1 MVQVVN
7 YQQRVTEDGKQFF
20 VLNLEGD
27 VEFVRSETTGNTYAT
42 VKKCNLSTTF
52 SELTCKRLI
61 GTQLPGRIAKV
72 ECKPFEYANPATG
85 EVMTLNHRNE
95 YCAEEEIHQHQ
106 SPMSDFKE
114 FYNASQNGKHQILE
128 PTI

>member
-7 YQQRVTEDGKQFF
+7 YQTRTTEDGKQFF

-27 VEFVRSETTGNTYAT
+27 VEFVKSETTGNTYAT

-52 SELTCKRLI
+52 SELTCKRLV
-61 GTQLPGRIAKV
+61 GSQLPGKIIKN
-72 ECKPFEYANPATG
+72 ECSPYEYANPATG
-85 EVMTLNHRNE
+85 EIMTLTHRYE
-95 YCAEEEIHQHQ
+95 YCADEVMEQ
-106 SPMSDFKE
+106 SPMNEFKE
-114 FYNASQNGKHQILE
+114 FLKPSKNGQHQFLE